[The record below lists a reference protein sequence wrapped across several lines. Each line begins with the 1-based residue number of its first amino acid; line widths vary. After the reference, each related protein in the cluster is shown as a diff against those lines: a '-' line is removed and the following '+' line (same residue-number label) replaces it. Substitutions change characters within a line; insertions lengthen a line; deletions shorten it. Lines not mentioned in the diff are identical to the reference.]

1 MQPPVKKDKSIRKA
15 EELTMEWIHSYLD
28 EVYRIDDFFKAK
40 QDELID
46 EFICLQDKLRC
57 RTQKYGQNDTNKSEK
72 GKEEEGQ
79 DTAPIDKVSYI
90 PEDPSISNSRPSSV
104 EGNKLGSILS

>member
-1 MQPPVKKDKSIRKA
+1 MQPPAKKDKSTRKA

-28 EVYRIDDFFKAK
+28 EIYRIDDFFKAK

-57 RTQKYGQNDTNKSEK
+57 RTQKYGQNDNDKSRK
-72 GKEEEGQ
+72 GKKEEEGQ
-79 DTAPIDKVSYI
+79 VQPNSQKQDPALID
-90 PEDPSISNSRPSSV
+90 
-104 EGNKLGSILS
+104 